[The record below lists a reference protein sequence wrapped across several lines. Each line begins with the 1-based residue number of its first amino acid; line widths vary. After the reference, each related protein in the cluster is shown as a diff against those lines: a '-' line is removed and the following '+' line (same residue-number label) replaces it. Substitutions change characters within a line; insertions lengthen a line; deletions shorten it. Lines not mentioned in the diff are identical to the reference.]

1 MKVTGPLGAASTPT
15 ARPAVR
21 AAGGFALP

>member
-15 ARPAVR
+15 TRPAAR
-21 AAGGFALP
+21 AAG